1 MDTNN
6 YILDDVAQELEMTHT
21 WAIETRKDLLLG
33 EINLTEYLSYV
44 NYCIKRLNLIVSTLN
59 KIDLQY
65 EDKDITTQLLSE
77 CEKLNIALAQMK
89 SHAGTK
95 SCENTNIT
103 CNSLLKSFKAKFNKY
118 LTTEEIEEAITID

>member
-95 SCENTNIT
+95 SCESTNIT